1 MDPQMPPITPFPAGR
16 LQASATEELLTREF
30 DNDPAPVY
38 ERLRGKYGSVAPILL
53 MGVPVWMAL
62 GYDEVLS
69 VLRNH
74 NGLWSKRI
82 NDWRAYVHGEIPADW
97 PLLTVHLNP
106 GVPFHEGRSHAEL
119 REAWAAGLKPF
130 QDRTQPQARRL
141 ENEIRGHADELLAL
155 LAEGGPTGF
164 ADLAAQYARPLTL
177 VACNRLIGI
186 DATTD
191 EALIDTWRVVDAGP
205 DAAGAMS
212 RLTTAIGQVVETRV
226 GNPGD
231 DVPSAMLAAAP
242 GLGTDKVAMEVV
254 NLISTLGDFTSLLIC
269 NTIVEV
275 VTGDAGV
282 RASLAGGML
291 HETVNRAAMAKPPN
305 TNLTLRFATTGT
317 RLGGVAIAPGDPV
330 MPSVA
335 AAHADPGFA
344 GALDPHSVHSS
355 RAHLA
360 WGAGPHRCPGDELA
374 TTITTI
380 AVERLFERMAEL
392 ELGLP
397 ADHLPWRSSALMR
410 GLSSLPVRYRLRQQP
425 AAAAEQAAPR
435 TGADRPAET
444 AAGPGPRTQS
454 ALARLVR
461 TLLRQRS

>member
-1 MDPQMPPITPFPAGR
+1 MDPQMPSASPFPAGR
-16 LQASATEELLTREF
+16 LDAVATDELLTREF

-74 NGLWSKRI
+74 NGLWSKRMS
-82 NDWRAYVHGEIPADW
+82 DWRAYVHGEIPADW

-212 RLTTAIGQVVETRV
+212 RLTTAIGQVVEARA
-226 GNPGD
+226 GRPGD
-231 DVPSAMLAAAP
+231 DVPSGMLAAAP
-242 GLGTDKVAMEVV
+242 GLGTEQVAIEVV

-275 VTGDAGV
+275 VNGDAGV

-291 HETVNRAAMAKPPN
+291 HEAVNRAAMAKPPN
-305 TNLTLRFATTGT
+305 TNLTLRFATTGA

-410 GLSSLPVRYRLRQQP
+410 GLSALPVRYRFHQGP
-425 AAAAEQAAPR
+425 ARAERAAPR
-435 TGADRPAET
+435 AGADGPAET
-444 AAGPGPRTQS
+444 GAGAGARSQS
-454 ALARLVR
+454 PLARLVR